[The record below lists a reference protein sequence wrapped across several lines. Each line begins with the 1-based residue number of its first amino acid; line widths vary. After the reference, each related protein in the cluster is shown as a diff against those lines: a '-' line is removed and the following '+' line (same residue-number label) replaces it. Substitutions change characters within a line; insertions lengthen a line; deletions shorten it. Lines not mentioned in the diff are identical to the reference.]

1 MSAFIKGGPVLNTE
15 IRILPITG
23 IGEVAPGADLGLLI
37 YEAIQAQH
45 LSLQQGD
52 ILVVTQKVVSKAE
65 GRLVKLAEVEPSEF
79 ARIAAQSSR
88 KDARYLELVLRES
101 RRVVRMDHGVL
112 LTETHHGFICANSGI
127 DESNVNGG
135 EGEVTLLPLDADRSA
150 RELRARLQE
159 LAGEGASFEIA
170 VIISD
175 TWGRPWRNGQVNMAI
190 GTAGIEPLSDY
201 RGQYDPYGY
210 ELHASVIAVADEL
223 AAAAELVMGKVER
236 VPVALIRGYAYT
248 PGNSTAQALLRDPA
262 TDMFR

>member
-101 RRVVRMDHGVL
+101 RRVVRMD
-112 LTETHHGFICANSGI
+112 
-127 DESNVNGG
+127 
-135 EGEVTLLPLDADRSA
+135 RS
-150 RELRARLQE
+150 
-159 LAGEGASFEIA
+159 
-170 VIISD
+170 
-175 TWGRPWRNGQVNMAI
+175 
-190 GTAGIEPLSDY
+190 
-201 RGQYDPYGY
+201 
-210 ELHASVIAVADEL
+210 
-223 AAAAELVMGKVER
+223 
-236 VPVALIRGYAYT
+236 
-248 PGNSTAQALLRDPA
+248 
-262 TDMFR
+262 